1 MATTQISF
9 TGEAVAQLDRMFA
22 AHSKELR
29 ELAANMARQAGGM
42 GSTGMPGIRQ
52 PGGSGKEGL
61 NDAATELKSFIAVLK
76 DAKGK
81 LSATEKYRLLAA
93 QRELTATEEK
103 IKAIKEETDAD
114 RENAK
119 AARDAADAQAK
130 HADNVKNTS
139 KELHN
144 FAEKVVSGSLQFTA
158 MSRAINEFSQA
169 YKQGFN
175 WNALGDSVKAA
186 IDMGMSPKDM
196 MDFQKRFRRVSNT
209 FEGGIDEF
217 NTTIAGSNKEWLHF
231 TGSLKDAAVAQA
243 EFADLALSMGVG
255 SKDIKNAVG
264 GMFQEFKKL
273 QAATSMT
280 AEEFVATQKSLL
292 AEKIVR
298 DKIIGLQGR
307 ERTNYMLKLTDTAYM
322 FQTLG
327 MQKEAAE
334 SLVKAL
340 ENQANKG
347 FVGRVKEGAQAQ
359 AAAGLFGMGGQD
371 GANIR
376 NLMQKRNRTKDE
388 DDQLTSLAAKFA
400 ENFHAAQ
407 NKGGFEEA
415 RADAIRAQLGGGV
428 DTLLELGD
436 ARAQASGAGASTVAI
451 QKQQDDINKRDTEF
465 YGTIKENIVKIAN
478 IMDGWSQSAFAALLA
493 AALAKYGFNA
503 ISRLTGRIMPGPGGG
518 PPPPGGG
525 PPVPPGPGTWGKI
538 AAGMGTMMKTGA
550 IAAVVGV
557 AASAAVATLTDDQKT
572 QNIANAAI
580 TGAAMGATIGSVIPV
595 VGTAFGAAIGG
606 TAGLVVG
613 IMQNQDSIEDTLDSQ
628 KKKIVDQTN
637 LDQKRFEL
645 AQQAYQREIDQLN
658 QKKQLSEDE
667 QKRIDQL
674 KANMEA
680 AKTQNSAGQARL
692 AAANTGYTIGKQL
705 DANDWMSQAANSI
718 KGGKWWGGNTSAT
731 DTNAYV
737 SQMAGKLNGAGLNLS
752 EAEIR
757 TQLGTLIGDMSAK
770 EVMNSPRQKA
780 LLDAQASI
788 SSGSGSYD
796 TSVNPQIAQ
805 AIVDYQKQVGAG
817 FTSGNQASFNTKFS
831 TPEAVLGLADQVR
844 SAQAQL
850 EKDKADLSVQE
861 SVPDEYGAG
870 AMQASDIRKR
880 IENSQATLDA
890 LQQLVQNSGKVSF
903 KSEDQLV
910 DVLERLATTLKSGG
924 NPPAPLMK

>member
-1 MATTQISF
+1 MTTQISF
-9 TGEAVAQLDRMFA
+9 TGEAIAQLDRMFA

-103 IKAIKEETDAD
+103 IKAIKDETDAD

-119 AARDAADAQAK
+119 AAREAADAQAK
-130 HADNVKNTS
+130 HADKVKSTS
-139 KELHN
+139 KDLHN
-144 FAEKVVSGSLQFTA
+144 FAEKVVSGTLQFTA
-158 MSRAINEFSQA
+158 ASRAINEFSQA

-175 WNALGDSVKAA
+175 WNAIGDSMKAA

-209 FEGGIDEF
+209 LEGGVSEF

-231 TGSLKDAAVAQA
+231 TGSLKDAAIAQA

-255 SKDIKNAVG
+255 GKDVKNAVG

-298 DKIIGLQGR
+298 DKIIGLQGK
-307 ERTNYMLKLTDTAYM
+307 ERTNYMLKLTDTSYM

-371 GANIR
+371 GADIR
-376 NLMQKRNRTKDE
+376 SLMQKRNRTKEE
-388 DDQLTSLAAKFA
+388 DDKLTGLAAKFA
-400 ENFHAAQ
+400 EKFYAEQ
-407 NKGGFEEA
+407 NKGGFDEA

-428 DTLLELGD
+428 DTLLELGSP
-436 ARAQASGAGASTVAI
+436 RAQVAGAGASQIAI

-478 IMDGWSQSAFAALLA
+478 IMDGWSQSALAALLA
-493 AALAKYGFNA
+493 AALAKYGFSL
-503 ISRLTGRIMPGPGGG
+503 ISKLTGKIMPGPGGG

-525 PPVPPGPGTWGKI
+525 PPVPPGPGSLGKLG
-538 AAGMGTMMKTGA
+538 AMMKTGA
-550 IAAVVGV
+550 VAAVIGM
-557 AASAAVATLTDDQKT
+557 AASAAVATITDDQKT
-572 QNIANAAI
+572 QDIANSAI
-580 TGAAMGATIGSVIPV
+580 TGASLGATIGALGGPIGIA
-595 VGTAFGAAIGG
+595 VGTAVGGIG
-606 TAGLVVG
+606 GLVVG
-613 IMQNQDSIEDTLDSQ
+613 IIQNQETVEDS
-628 KKKIVDQTN
+628 
-637 LDQKRFEL
+637 L
-645 AQQAYQREIDQLN
+645 AK
-658 QKKQLSEDE
+658 QKKQLTDQTSMDE
-667 QKRIDQL
+667 IRYRMSKENYETEL
-674 KANMEA
+674 KALNEKSDIQQKDLDRQKELRKLLDDNDKEHNA
-680 AKTQNSAGQARL
+680 NKATIAAGQFGYQMNQQGATKDWMAQAASSIKNGGFFSDTSSGDVKGMLSSLRTKL
-692 AAANTGYTIGKQL
+692 STAGMDISEEELNQRFGTALKGIAGTKGATERDQGYFAAANLTEGADIEYVAKI
-705 DANDWMSQAANSI
+705 ANPMIAEAMTKLADQFQGGFAA
-718 KGGKWWGGNTSAT
+718 T
-731 DTNAYV
+731 
-737 SQMAGKLNGAGLNLS
+737 
-752 EAEIR
+752 
-757 TQLGTLIGDMSAK
+757 
-770 EVMNSPRQKA
+770 
-780 LLDAQASI
+780 
-788 SSGSGSYD
+788 
-796 TSVNPQIAQ
+796 
-805 AIVDYQKQVGAG
+805 
-817 FTSGNQASFNTKFS
+817 NQATFSTKFN
-831 TPEAVLGLADQVR
+831 TPEAVMGVMEQVKSTVDQ
-844 SAQAQL
+844 L
-850 EKDKADLSVQE
+850 TKDKAELAGVQATAMFDESGFSVGEAAKIQ
-861 SVPDEYGAG
+861 
-870 AMQASDIRKR
+870 KR
-880 IENSQATLDA
+880 IETSQATLDA
-890 LQQLVQNSGKVSF
+890 LQQLAAKDNTVKFQ
-903 KSEDQLV
+903 SEDKLLE
-910 DVLERLATTLKSGG
+910 VLQKLSESLKTG
-924 NPPAPLMK
+924 NPPMPLMK